1 MNQNLKFIFFIAV
14 MIVSGCNSNLQSN
27 NQDKLV
33 TPAATMDAMI
43 VAPRPALEYSKHKE
57 YNANE
62 ISASSNDI
70 SIERKVTKEGEIS
83 FETNDIEKAK
93 LKIEKAILEFNGY
106 ISNDKVNDYSERY
119 EQQLSVRV
127 PADKFDSLLIRIS
140 ENADRIESKNITVT
154 DVTEE
159 YIDLDARLRTKKELE
174 LRYQELLKK
183 ASKVEEILSIET
195 QMGIIREEIE
205 SVEGRFN
212 YLKKKISLS
221 VLSITFYE
229 RTTSNFG
236 FGTKLGRAVR
246 MGWDNLLG
254 FFIGIVHVWPFILGG
269 GLAILLLIR
278 WRKRKMKKKE

>member
-1 MNQNLKFIFFIAV
+1 MKIINLFFCLLIILNVQA
-14 MIVSGCNSNLQSN
+14 CNPNHKNYNRDMLE
-27 NQDKLV
+27 
-33 TPAATMDAMI
+33 TPAAKVKELI
-43 VAPRPALEYSKHKE
+43 VAPDVNYSKHKE
-57 YNANE
+57 YDANMISSSTDE
-62 ISASSNDI
+62 INLD
-70 SIERKVTKEGEIS
+70 RKVTKEGEIS

-106 ISNDKVNDYSERY
+106 ISNDKVKDYSERY